1 MTRPTWDKHFMN
13 LATITAEMS
22 TCPRA
27 SVGCVL
33 VRDKH
38 LLATGH
44 NGSACGL
51 PHCIDVGCIM
61 RDGHCIAAIHAEQ
74 NAIIQAAKH
83 GVSTIGCTAFVTH
96 YPCCH
101 CSKILIN
108 AGIQRVVYSI
118 EYPDK
123 HSDLFFYQAKI
134 QVERIQL

>member
-1 MTRPTWDKHFMN
+1 MN
-13 LATITAEMS
+13 MATVTAEMS

-33 VRDKH
+33 VRDKQI
-38 LLATGH
+38 LTTGH
-44 NGSACGL
+44 NGAASGL
-51 PHCIDVGCIM
+51 PHCNCIIV
-61 RDGHCIAAIHAEQ
+61 DDHCINAIHAEV

-83 GVSTIGCTAFVTH
+83 GISTTGSTAFCTH
-96 YPCCH
+96 YPCRH

-123 HSDLFFYQAKI
+123 YSDLFFYQAKI
-134 QVERIQL
+134 RVERIEL